1 MNDAYADLSGIIGET
16 CNFYLCILNGG
27 DIYCDASELNNVNT
41 YGISSSNYTYLEL
54 TDGVEIHNKDS
65 GYGIRITNYAS
76 GYLDD
81 EISFCN
87 NDQYDIQAES
97 NAVMDVDYIDEWTDC
112 PPPVVEQSGGAV
124 YITGN
129 CQVCSL
135 GKSMASARNGTIA
148 SESQLIN
155 DEPGMAEFRQAMAVY
170 HNMMKSQRDDLKD
183 GMPYDAEKYRNQYQ
197 TIIEMLKTIV
207 NEHNGAKS
215 SFLAMAKIVKCYW
228 ELGESRAVYDYLN
241 EKSKDDKM
249 KLHASRLLI
258 FYYLKLKDYNK
269 ALDNADRLITEFA
282 DNENVSNTLHTKGL
296 IYKYYLKD
304 YVRAIEIFNQ
314 VISQYPNSTLFD
326 ECQYE
331 LAEMGQEIPKINQV
345 KEDQSDSAIMSYPN
359 PFNATIKISYVLPE
373 FGQVRI
379 VIFNTL
385 GQKVRTLVDDKKES
399 GQYEIIWD
407 GLDDYGNIAAT
418 GLYFTT
424 LTTTN
429 KTQTLK
435 ILLVR

>member
-1 MNDAYADLSGIIGET
+1 M
-16 CNFYLCILNGG
+16 
-27 DIYCDASELNNVNT
+27 
-41 YGISSSNYTYLEL
+41 
-54 TDGVEIHNKDS
+54 
-65 GYGIRITNYAS
+65 
-76 GYLDD
+76 
-81 EISFCN
+81 
-87 NDQYDIQAES
+87 
-97 NAVMDVDYIDEWTDC
+97 
-112 PPPVVEQSGGAV
+112 
-124 YITGN
+124 
-129 CQVCSL
+129 
-135 GKSMASARNGTIA
+135 
-148 SESQLIN
+148 
-155 DEPGMAEFRQAMAVY
+155 
-170 HNMMKSQRDDLKD
+170 
-183 GMPYDAEKYRNQYQ
+183 
-197 TIIEMLKTIV
+197 
-207 NEHNGAKS
+207 
-215 SFLAMAKIVKCYW
+215 
-228 ELGESRAVYDYLN
+228 
-241 EKSKDDKM
+241 
-249 KLHASRLLI
+249 LI

-282 DNENVSNTLHTKGL
+282 DNENVSNTLHTKDL

-359 PFNATIKISYVLPE
+359 PFNATIKISYILPE

-407 GLDDYGNIAAT
+407 GLDDFGNITAT